1 MACGMPDFR
10 VLRRL
15 LLTPYMSVFMRKK
28 FNKKIG
34 DLLYTPVEK
43 QAGVR
48 VQQRNINYGV
58 ENQRGEKSTIKV
70 NLKEIKHL

>member
-1 MACGMPDFR
+1 
-10 VLRRL
+10 
-15 LLTPYMSVFMRKK
+15 MRKK

-48 VQQRNINYGV
+48 VQQRDINYGV
-58 ENQRGEKSTIKV
+58 EDQRGEKSRVKV
-70 NLKEIKHL
+70 NLKEIKSL